1 MPVAWRG
8 YDVSLD
14 GQRFLL
20 IKDGTTDDK
29 APLPSMIVV
38 LNWREELTAKLPV
51 KSRSSNDD
59 HRRAAAHH

>member
-1 MPVAWRG
+1 MPVNLRT
-8 YDVSLD
+8 YDVSPD
-14 GQRFLL
+14 GQRLL
-20 IKDGTTDDK
+20 MIKYGTTDDK

-38 LNWREELTAKLPV
+38 LNWREELKAKLPV